1 MYEKID
7 FFLFQHLVTLVGR
20 DRSLVLQFIRY
31 LLLLFRLIGVVVVVL
46 RKLLENGYDAMGA
59 NDP

>member
-31 LLLLFRLIGVVVVVL
+31 LLLLFRLIGVVVVVVVL
-46 RKLLENGYDAMGA
+46 RSSSRS
-59 NDP
+59 